1 MSSALALAASP
12 ARDSLDAMPLDEES
26 RAWLQALRG
35 DGRERH
41 DAVAALH
48 ALLVRASRFELGRRR
63 ASLTPS
69 DAEDLA
75 QSAASDA
82 LTAVL
87 AKLETY
93 EGRSRFTTWAYKFAL
108 YEAAVQVRRHAWR
121 DRELPLDAER
131 WPDPAHE
138 PQHEGET
145 LRALRRAVD
154 DLTAHQRRVFVALA
168 LNDVPI
174 DVLADR
180 LHTTRG
186 ALYKTLHDA
195 RRRLRAALAAEGLA
209 LAGEREGGA

>member
-1 MSSALALAASP
+1 MFSAPTTAP
-12 ARDSLDAMPLDEES
+12 GRDSLAQMPLDEES
-26 RAWLQALRG
+26 RAWLQALRD
-35 DGRERH
+35 DGRER
-41 DAVAALH
+41 DEAVAALH
-48 ALLVRASRFELGRRR
+48 ALLLRASRFEVGRRR
-63 ASLTPS
+63 ASPGAGE
-69 DAEDLA
+69 AEDLA

-87 AKLETY
+87 AKLDTY
-93 EGRSRFTTWAYKFAL
+93 QGRSRFTTWAYKFAL
-108 YEAAVQVRRHAWR
+108 YEAAVQVRRSAWR

-138 PQHEGET
+138 PPHEGET

-154 DLTAHQRRVFVALA
+154 GLTAHQRRVFVALA

-209 LAGEREGGA
+209 LAGEREGAA

>member
-1 MSSALALAASP
+1 MPSALIVSP
-12 ARDSLDAMPLDEES
+12 VGDSLVPMPLDEES
-26 RAWLQALRG
+26 RAWLQALRD
-35 DGRERH
+35 DGRER
-41 DAVAALH
+41 DEAVAALH
-48 ALLVRASRFELGRRR
+48 ALLLRASRFEVGRRR
-63 ASLTPS
+63 ASLES
-69 DAEDLA
+69 GEAEDLA

-87 AKLETY
+87 AKLDGY

-131 WPDPAHE
+131 WPDAAHE
-138 PQHEGET
+138 PTHEGET

-154 DLTAHQRRVFVALA
+154 GLTAHQRRVFVALA

-180 LHTTRG
+180 LQTTRG

-195 RRRLRAALAAEGLA
+195 RRRLRAALAAEGHA
-209 LAGEREGGA
+209 LAGEREGAA